1 MKKNVVI
8 VDYGLG
14 NIFSINQV
22 CQSVGLNSVVSSNKK
37 VIRNADALILPG
49 VGAFGEAMN
58 SLQMNDLI
66 EPIHDFVKTGKQFL
80 GICLGMQLLFSQSE
94 EFGINRGLDLIQ
106 GNIVKFPKTNNENN
120 FLHVPQ
126 IQWNKIHKTREKE
139 WNNSPLEGI
148 NDGEY
153 MYFVHSFYAIPKD
166 EKVILSYTEYGG
178 IEYASSVI
186 KDNIV
191 GIQFHPEKSAKEGIK
206 IYQNWA
212 SQISN
217 KI

>member
-1 MKKNVVI
+1 MSICWTK
-8 VDYGLG
+8 
-14 NIFSINQV
+14 FSSIIKQK
-22 CQSVGLNSVVSSNKK
+22 SNKK
-37 VIRNADALILPG
+37 GRSTNPSWSW
-49 VGAFGEAMN
+49 
-58 SLQMNDLI
+58 SLCRGNEFTANEYPI

-94 EFGINRGLDLIQ
+94 EFGINRGLDLIH

-120 FLHVPQ
+120 FLQVPQ
-126 IQWNKIHKTREKE
+126 IQWNKIHKSREKE

-166 EKVILSYTEYGG
+166 ENVILSYTEYGG

-191 GIQFHPEKSAKEGIK
+191 GLQFHPEKSAKEGIK

-212 SQISN
+212 SQISI